1 MSASPAAATAPNL
14 TPDWSTFLTHYH
26 EYPQVGFSLD
36 LSCSGLDVPALESLV
51 APLSK
56 AISAMA
62 ALEKGAIAN
71 PDEKR
76 MVGHYW
82 LRAPELAPTI
92 ELTDRIEQTV
102 DRIEQFAA
110 DIHSGRIT
118 TPEGQLFD
126 TVISIGI
133 GGSAL
138 GPQLVE
144 KALAHSRQPME
155 VFFLDNTDPD
165 GIDSLLDALGPDTL
179 ATTLVLVTSKSGGT
193 PETLNGMLEVESLFH
208 AMGREF
214 GRQAVAITGD
224 GSKLY
229 KTADKGDWLE
239 IFPMEDWV
247 GGRTSVTSAVGL
259 LPAALGGVN
268 IREFL
273 RGAREMDA
281 LTRQTDPHSNPAAL
295 LAAAWYHIGEGK
307 GSKDMVVL
315 PYRDRLDLFSRY
327 LQQLVMESLGKAT
340 DRDGRRVEAGIAV
353 YGNKGSTDQHAYV
366 QQLRDG
372 LRNFFVTFIAVDRSR
387 RGSSIEVEEGVRTE
401 DFLNAF
407 FLGTRS
413 ALAEQGR
420 PSLTLTIAEVSAYH
434 LSALIALFERAVGLY
449 AELIN
454 VNAYHQPGVEAGKKA
469 ATGSLELQSSILS
482 QLGKAQGAM
491 TVPELAA
498 ALMAEDQQPL
508 LFYLC
513 RHLAQSGRIKRV
525 GAGATCAFRAL
536 KAY

>member
-1 MSASPAAATAPNL
+1 MSAPATTSVNL
-14 TPDWSTFLTHYH
+14 TPDWSTFVSLYH
-26 EYPQVGFSLD
+26 EYPEVGFTLD
-36 LSCSGLDVPALESLV
+36 LSSSSLSPSVLESLSGS
-51 APLSK
+51 LSK
-56 AISAMA
+56 ALTAMA
-62 ALEKGAIAN
+62 DLEKGAIAN
-71 PDEKR
+71 ADENR

-82 LRAPELAPTI
+82 LRSPELAPSL
-92 ELTDRIEQTV
+92 ELTDRIETTV

-110 DIHSGRIT
+110 DVHGGRIT
-118 TPEGQLFD
+118 NPEGQRFD

-144 KALAHSRQPME
+144 KALATGRPPMD

-193 PETLNGMLEVESLFH
+193 PETLNGMLEVETYFTAL
-208 AMGREF
+208 GRHF
-214 GRQAVAITGD
+214 GSHAVAVTGD

-229 KTADKGDWLE
+229 HTAEHGEWLE

-259 LPAALGGVN
+259 LPAALGGVDV
-268 IREFL
+268 REFL

-281 LTRQTDPHSNPAAL
+281 LTRQADPRHNPAAL
-295 LAAAWYHIGEGK
+295 LAAAWYHIGEGR

-315 PYRDRLDLFSRY
+315 PYKDRLDLFSRY
-327 LQQLVMESLGKAT
+327 LQQLVMESLGKST
-340 DRDGRRVEAGIAV
+340 DRDGNRVEAGIAV

-372 LRNFFVTFIAVDRSR
+372 LRNFFVTFVAVDKPR

-407 FLGTRS
+407 LLGTRS
-413 ALAEQGR
+413 ALAEEGR
-420 PSLTLTIAEVSAYH
+420 PSLTLTLPEVTAYH

-469 ATGSLELQSSILS
+469 ATSSLELQHAILS
-482 QLGKAQGAM
+482 QLGKAQGAVS
-491 TVPELAA
+491 VPELAA
-498 ALMAEDQQPL
+498 ALRAEDRQPL
-508 LFYLC
+508 IFQLC
-513 RHLAQSGRIKRV
+513 RHLAHTGRLKRV
-525 GAGATCAFRAL
+525 GQGAACSFRVVKGL
-536 KAY
+536 

>member
-1 MSASPAAATAPNL
+1 MSATAPAATNL
-14 TPDWSTFLTHYH
+14 TPDWNTFLSLYH
-26 EYPQVGFSLD
+26 EYPEVGFSLD
-36 LSCSGLDVPALESLV
+36 LSSAGMSAASLETLVGPLSQALE
-51 APLSK
+51 
-56 AISAMA
+56 AMA
-62 ALEKGAIAN
+62 ALEKGSIAN
-71 PDEKR
+71 QDEKR

-82 LRAPELAPTI
+82 LRAPELAPTP
-92 ELTDRIEQTV
+92 ELTDRIEHTIE
-102 DRIEQFAA
+102 RIEQFAA
-110 DIHSGRIT
+110 DIHNGRIT
-118 TPEGQLFD
+118 TPEGQRFD

-144 KALAHSRQPME
+144 KALAHANQPME

-165 GIDSLLDALGPDTL
+165 GIDSLLDALGPETL

-193 PETLNGMLEVESLFH
+193 PETLNGMLEVESYFE
-208 AMGREF
+208 AMGRHF
-214 GRQAVAITGD
+214 GSHAVAVTGD

-229 KTADKGDWLE
+229 KTAEHGEWLE

-259 LPAALGGVN
+259 VPAALGGVN
-268 IREFL
+268 IRDFL
-273 RGAREMDA
+273 RGSRDMDA
-281 LTRQTDPHSNPAAL
+281 LTRGSDPRTNPAAL

-315 PYRDRLDLFSRY
+315 PYKDRLDLFSRY
-327 LQQLVMESLGKAT
+327 LQQLVMESLGKSL
-340 DRDGRRVEAGIAV
+340 DRDGNRVESGIAV

-372 LRNFFVTFIAVDRSR
+372 LRNFFVTFIAVDKAR
-387 RGSSIEVEEGVRTE
+387 RGSSIEIEEGVQTS

-413 ALAEQGR
+413 ALAEEGR
-420 PSLTLTIAEVSAYH
+420 PSLTLTIKDVCPYH

-454 VNAYHQPGVEAGKKA
+454 INAYHQPGVEAGKKA
-469 ATGSLELQSSILS
+469 ATGSLELQKAILH
-482 QLGKAQGAM
+482 QLGKGGGA
-491 TVPELAA
+491 VSIPELAA
-498 ALMAEDQQPL
+498 ALRAEDKQPL

-513 RHLAQSGRIKRV
+513 RHLAQSGRIKRH
-525 GAGATCAFRAL
+525 GQGPTSTFRAL
-536 KAY
+536 KGQ

>member
-1 MSASPAAATAPNL
+1 MSATAPTAVNF
-14 TPDWSTFLTHYH
+14 TPDWSTFTSLYH
-26 EYPQVGFSLD
+26 EYPEVGFTLD
-36 LSCSGLDVPALESLV
+36 LSTSGLSASVLESLSGS
-51 APLSK
+51 LDK
-56 AISAMA
+56 ALEAMS

-71 PDEKR
+71 ADEDR

-82 LRAPELAPTI
+82 LRAPELAPSI
-92 ELTDRIEQTV
+92 ELSDRIESTV

-118 TPEGQLFD
+118 TPEGSRFD

-144 KALAHSRQPME
+144 KALANGRPPMD

-193 PETLNGMLEVESLFH
+193 PETLNGMLEVETFFS
-208 AMGREF
+208 AMGRHF
-214 GRQAVAITGD
+214 GSHAVAVTGD

-229 KTADKGDWLE
+229 HTAEHGEWLE

-259 LPAALGGVN
+259 LPAALGGVD

-273 RGAREMDA
+273 RGARDMDA
-281 LTRQTDPHSNPAAL
+281 LTRLRDSRRNPAAL

-315 PYRDRLDLFSRY
+315 PYKDRLDLFSRY
-327 LQQLVMESLGKAT
+327 LQQLVMESLGKAV
-340 DRDGRRVEAGIAV
+340 DRDGNRVESGIAV

-372 LRNFFVTFIAVDRSR
+372 LRNFFVTFVAVDKAR
-387 RGSSIEVEEGVRTE
+387 RGSSIEIEEGVRTE

-407 FLGTRS
+407 WLGTRS
-413 ALAEQGR
+413 ALAEEGR
-420 PSLTLTIAEVSAYH
+420 PSLTLTLSEVNAYQ
-434 LSALIALFERAVGLY
+434 LSGLIALFERAVGLY

-469 ATGSLELQSSILS
+469 ATSSLELQKQILS
-482 QLGKAQGAM
+482 QLHKAQGAVS
-491 TVPELAA
+491 VPELAA
-498 ALMAEDQQPL
+498 ALRAEDKQPL
-508 LFYLC
+508 IFFLC
-513 RHLAQSGRIKRV
+513 RHLAQTGRLKRI
-525 GAGATCAFRAL
+525 GGGPDCTFRAVKGL
-536 KAY
+536 

>member
-1 MSASPAAATAPNL
+1 MSATAPVAANL
-14 TPDWSTFLTHYH
+14 TPDWSTFLSHYH
-26 EYPQVGFSLD
+26 EYPEVGFSLD
-36 LSCSGLDVPALESLV
+36 LSSAGVSVSALESL
-51 APLSK
+51 AGPLSK
-56 AISAMA
+56 ALDAMSAI
-62 ALEKGAIAN
+62 EKGAIAN
-71 PDEKR
+71 ADEKR

-82 LRAPELAPTI
+82 LRAPELAPST
-92 ELTDRIEQTV
+92 ELSDRIEQTV

-118 TPEGQLFD
+118 TPEGQRFD

-144 KALAHSRQPME
+144 KALATSQQPME

-193 PETLNGMLEVESLFH
+193 PETLNGMLEVETAFT
-208 AMGREF
+208 AMGRHF
-214 GRQAVAITGD
+214 GSHAVAVTGD
-224 GSKLY
+224 GSRLY
-229 KTADKGDWLE
+229 QTAEKGEWLE

-259 LPAALGGVN
+259 LPAALGGIN
-268 IREFL
+268 IRDFL
-273 RGAREMDA
+273 RGARDMDA
-281 LTRQTDPHSNPAAL
+281 VTRGADPHSNPAAL

-315 PYRDRLDLFSRY
+315 PYKDRLDLFSRY
-327 LQQLVMESLGKAT
+327 LQQLVMESLGKSN
-340 DRDGRRVEAGIAV
+340 DRDGNRVEAGIAV

-372 LRNFFVTFIAVDRSR
+372 LRNFFVTFVAVDKARK
-387 RGSSIEVEEGVRTE
+387 GSSIDIEDGVRTE

-407 FLGTRS
+407 WLGTRI
-413 ALAEQGR
+413 ALAEEGR
-420 PSLTLTIAEVSAYH
+420 PSLTLTIAEVTAYH
-434 LSALIALFERAVGLY
+434 VSALIALFERAVGLY
-449 AELIN
+449 AELVN

-469 ATGSLELQSSILS
+469 ATGSLDLQKAILS
-482 QLGKAQGAM
+482 QLRKAQGA
-491 TVPELAA
+491 VSIPELAA
-498 ALMAEDQQPL
+498 ALRADDKQPL
-508 LFYLC
+508 IFYLC
-513 RHLAQSGRIKRV
+513 RHLAQTGRLKRV
-525 GAGATCAFRAL
+525 GHGPGSTFRAV
-536 KAY
+536 KGH

>member
-1 MSASPAAATAPNL
+1 MSATAVPTTNL

-26 EYPQVGFSLD
+26 EYPQLGFSLD
-36 LSCSGLDVPALESLV
+36 LSSAGIGVSDLESL
-51 APLSK
+51 ATPLSN
-56 AISAMA
+56 ALRAMA
-62 ALEKGAIAN
+62 ELEKGSIAN
-71 PDEKR
+71 GDEKR

-82 LRAPELAPTI
+82 LRAPELAPTT
-92 ELTDRIEQTV
+92 ELTDRIEETI
-102 DRIEQFAA
+102 DRIERFAA
-110 DIHSGRIT
+110 DVHGGRIT
-118 TPEGQLFD
+118 TPEGQRFD

-144 KALAHSRQPME
+144 KAMSYSGQPMD
-155 VFFLDNTDPD
+155 VVFLDNTDPE

-193 PETLNGMLEVESLFH
+193 PETLNGMLEVEAYYESL
-208 AMGREF
+208 GRHF
-214 GRQAVAITGD
+214 GSHAVAVTGD
-224 GSKLY
+224 GSKLF
-229 KTADKGDWLE
+229 KTAQEGEWLD

-281 LTRQTDPHSNPAAL
+281 VTRDADPHSNPAAL
-295 LAAAWYHIGEGK
+295 LAAAWYYIGEGK

-315 PYRDRLDLFSRY
+315 PYKDRLDLFSRY
-327 LQQLVMESLGKAT
+327 LQQLVMESLGKSL
-340 DRDGRRVEAGIAV
+340 DRDGKRVESGIAV

-372 LRNFFVTFIAVDRSR
+372 LRNFFVTFIAVDKARK
-387 RGSSIEVEEGVRTE
+387 GSSIEIESGVYTE

-413 ALAEQGR
+413 ALAEEGR
-420 PSLTLTIAEVSAYH
+420 PSITLTIADVTAYH

-454 VNAYHQPGVEAGKKA
+454 INAYNQPGVEAGKKA
-469 ATGSLELQSSILS
+469 ATGSLELQTGILS
-482 QLGKAQGAM
+482 QLSKAEGA
-491 TVPELAA
+491 VSIPELAS
-498 ALMAEDQQPL
+498 ALRAEDKQFL
-508 LFYLC
+508 IFYLC
-513 RHLAQSGRIKRV
+513 RHLAQTGRLKRI
-525 GAGATCAFRAL
+525 GHGPTSTFRIVNGG
-536 KAY
+536 

>member
-1 MSASPAAATAPNL
+1 MSATAPVTTNL
-14 TPDWSTFLTHYH
+14 TPDWNTFTALYH
-26 EYPQVGFSLD
+26 EYPEVGFSLD
-36 LSCSGLDVPALESLV
+36 LSSTGISVDALESL
-51 APLSK
+51 ASPMSK
-56 AISAMA
+56 ALAAMA
-62 ALEKGAIAN
+62 ELEKGAIAN

-82 LRAPELAPTI
+82 LRAPELAPTV
-92 ELTDRIEQTV
+92 ELCDRIEQTV
-102 DRIEQFAA
+102 DRIEAFAA

-118 TPEGQLFD
+118 TPEGQRFD

-144 KALAHSRQPME
+144 KALASSHQPME

-193 PETLNGMLEVESLFH
+193 PETLNGMLEVETAFTS
-208 AMGREF
+208 MGHHF
-214 GRQAVAITGD
+214 GSHAVAVTGD

-229 KTADKGDWLE
+229 KTAEKDEWLE

-259 LPAALGGVN
+259 VPAALGGIN

-273 RGAREMDA
+273 RGSREMDA
-281 LTRQTDPHSNPAAL
+281 LTRVNDPHRNPAAL

-315 PYRDRLDLFSRY
+315 PYKDRLDLLSRY
-327 LQQLVMESLGKAT
+327 LQQLVMESLGKAF
-340 DRDGRRVEAGIAV
+340 DRDGHRVESGIAV

-372 LRNFFVTFIAVDRSR
+372 LRNFFVTFVAVDKARK
-387 RGSSIEVEEGVRTE
+387 GSSIEIEEGIRTE

-407 FLGTRS
+407 LLGTRS
-413 ALAEQGR
+413 ALAEEGR
-420 PSLTLTIAEVSAYH
+420 PSLTLTIADVTAYH

-449 AELIN
+449 AEMIN
-454 VNAYHQPGVEAGKKA
+454 INAYHQPGVEAGKKA
-469 ATGSLELQSSILS
+469 ATTSLELQKAILN
-482 QLGKAQGAM
+482 QLRKAQGPVS
-491 TVPELAA
+491 VPKLAA
-498 ALMAEDQQPL
+498 ALLADDKQPL
-508 LFYLC
+508 IFYLC
-513 RHLAQSGRIKRV
+513 RHLAQTGRLKRV
-525 GAGATCAFRAL
+525 GHGPDCSFRAV
-536 KAY
+536 KGV

>member
-1 MSASPAAATAPNL
+1 MSATAPIAADL
-14 TPDWSTFLTHYH
+14 TPDWSAFCSLYR
-26 EYPQVGFSLD
+26 EYPEVGFSLD
-36 LSCSGLDVPALESLV
+36 LSSSGVTRSVLESLSSS
-51 APLSK
+51 LSK
-56 AISAMA
+56 ALDAMA
-62 ALEKGAIAN
+62 ELEKGSIAN
-71 PDEKR
+71 PDEER

-82 LRAPELAPTI
+82 LRAPELAPSA
-92 ELTDRIEQTV
+92 ELCDRIEQTILRV
-102 DRIEQFAA
+102 EQFAT
-110 DIHSGRIT
+110 DVHNGRIT
-118 TPEGQLFD
+118 TPEGQRFD

-144 KALAHSRQPME
+144 KALASSRQPME

-179 ATTLVLVTSKSGGT
+179 ATSLVLVTSKSGGT
-193 PETLNGMLEVESLFH
+193 PETFNGMLEVESYYH
-208 AMGREF
+208 ALGRHF
-214 GRQAVAITGD
+214 GSHAVAITGD

-229 KTADKGDWLE
+229 KTAEQGEWLE

-259 LPAALGGVN
+259 LPAALGGVD

-281 LTRQTDPHSNPAAL
+281 LTRTPDPLANPAAL

-307 GSKDMVVL
+307 GSKAMVML
-315 PYRDRLDLFSRY
+315 PYKDRLDLLSRY
-327 LQQLVMESLGKAT
+327 LQQLVMESLGKAE
-340 DRDGRRVEAGIAV
+340 DRDGNRVESGISV

-372 LRNFFVTFIAVDRSR
+372 LRNFFVTFVVVDKAR
-387 RGSSIEVEEGVRTE
+387 RGSSIEVAEGVQTE
-401 DFLNAF
+401 DYLNAF
-407 FLGTRS
+407 WLGTRS

-420 PSLTLTIAEVSAYH
+420 PSLTLSMADVTAYH
-434 LSALIALFERAVGLY
+434 LSALIALYERAVGLY

-469 ATGSLELQSSILS
+469 ATGSLELQQAILS
-482 QLGKAQGAM
+482 QLGKAQGAVSV
-491 TVPELAA
+491 TELAA
-498 ALMAEDQQPL
+498 ALRAEEKQPL
-508 LFYLC
+508 IFYLC
-513 RHLAQSGRIKRV
+513 RHLAYTGRLQRV
-525 GAGATCAFRAL
+525 GSGPNCSFRATKGL
-536 KAY
+536 

>member
-1 MSASPAAATAPNL
+1 MSTTLPIASNL
-14 TPDWSTFLTHYH
+14 TPDWATFSGLYH
-26 EYPQVGFSLD
+26 EYPEVGFTLD
-36 LSCSGLDVPALESLV
+36 LSASGVTESVLESLSG
-51 APLSK
+51 PLAK
-56 AISAMA
+56 AIDAMV
-62 ALEKGAIAN
+62 ALEGGSIAN

-82 LRAPELAPTI
+82 LRAPQLAPSP

-110 DIHSGRIT
+110 DIHSGKIS
-118 TPEGQLFD
+118 TPEGHRFD

-144 KALAHSRQPME
+144 KALAHSRQPMD

-165 GIDSLLDALGPDTL
+165 GIETLLDMLGPDTL

-193 PETLNGMLEVESLFH
+193 PETLNGMLEVENAYISL
-208 AMGREF
+208 GRHF
-214 GRQAVAITGD
+214 GSHAVAITGD
-224 GSKLY
+224 DSKLY
-229 KTADKGDWLE
+229 HTAEQGEWLE

-273 RGAREMDA
+273 RGAHDMD
-281 LTRQTDPHSNPAAL
+281 LVTRDFEPLRNPAAL

-315 PYRDRLDLFSRY
+315 PYKDRLDLFSRY
-327 LQQLVMESLGKAT
+327 LQQLVMESLGKSL
-340 DRDGRRVEAGIAV
+340 DRDGNRVESGIAV

-372 LRNFFVTFIAVDRSR
+372 LRNFFVTFIAVDKAR
-387 RGSSIEVEEGVRTE
+387 RGSSVEIEEDVFTE

-413 ALAEQGR
+413 ALAEEGR
-420 PSLTLTIAEVSAYH
+420 PSLTLTIADVTAYH
-434 LSALIALFERAVGLY
+434 VSALIALFERAVGIY

-469 ATGSLELQSSILS
+469 ATSSLELQKLILH
-482 QLGKAQGAM
+482 QLEKAQGSLN
-491 TVPELAA
+491 VSEISAA
-498 ALMAEDQQPL
+498 VMADDKEPL
-508 LFYLC
+508 VFYLC
-513 RHLAQSGRIKRV
+513 RHLAQTGRIKREGHGV
-525 GAGATCAFRAL
+525 NSTFRAL
-536 KAY
+536 RA

>member
-1 MSASPAAATAPNL
+1 MSASPAAPTAANL
-14 TPDWSTFLTHYH
+14 TPDWSTFLSHYH

-36 LSCSGLDVPALESLV
+36 LSSSGVDVAALEALAGRMSGAL
-51 APLSK
+51 K
-56 AISAMA
+56 AMA
-62 ALEKGAIAN
+62 ELEKGAIAN

-82 LRAPELAPTI
+82 LRAPELAPSP
-92 ELTDRIEQTV
+92 ELADRIEQTI

-208 AMGREF
+208 AMGRHF

-229 KTADKGDWLE
+229 QTAEEGEWLE

-259 LPAALGGVN
+259 LPAALGGVD

-273 RGAREMDA
+273 RGARDMDA
-281 LTRQTDPHSNPAAL
+281 LTRSPDPHTNPAAL
-295 LAAAWYHIGEGK
+295 LAAAWYQIGEGK
-307 GSKDMVVL
+307 GRKDMVVL
-315 PYRDRLDLFSRY
+315 PYKDRLDLFSRY
-327 LQQLVMESLGKAT
+327 LQQLVMESLGKAL
-340 DRDGRRVEAGIAV
+340 DRDGQRVEAGIAV

-372 LRNFFVTFIAVDRSR
+372 LRNFFVTFIAVDKAR
-387 RGSSIEVEEGVRTE
+387 RGSSIDIEEGVRTE

-413 ALAEQGR
+413 ALAEEGR
-420 PSLTLTIAEVSAYH
+420 PSLTLTMADVSAYH

-454 VNAYHQPGVEAGKKA
+454 INAYHQPGVEAGKKA
-469 ATGSLELQSSILS
+469 ATGSLELQRSILR
-482 QLGKAQGAM
+482 QLNKAPGPM
-491 TVPELAA
+491 SVPELAA
-498 ALMAEDQQPL
+498 ALRAEDRQPL
-508 LFYLC
+508 IFYLC

-525 GAGATCAFRAL
+525 GSGPTCSFRGL
-536 KAY
+536 KAH